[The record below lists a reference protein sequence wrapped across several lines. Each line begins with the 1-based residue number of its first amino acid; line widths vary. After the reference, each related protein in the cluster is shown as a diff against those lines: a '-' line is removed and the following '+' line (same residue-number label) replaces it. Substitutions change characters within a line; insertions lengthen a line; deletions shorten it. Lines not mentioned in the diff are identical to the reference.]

1 MTIIVEI
8 ILANF
13 GDSGFLW
20 GGKMSGESSLVYL
33 PITFETGPLTEPE
46 GHLLAA
52 LVTLRILWVLPVSA
66 SQALG

>member
-1 MTIIVEI
+1 
-8 ILANF
+8 
-13 GDSGFLW
+13 
-20 GGKMSGESSLVYL
+20 MSGESSLVYL
-33 PITFETGPLTEPE
+33 PVTFETGPLTEPE